1 MPIVGTIQD
10 RVVCKYCGKELALGY
25 KIMHE
30 QKFCFK
36 RPKKSKIDSDQRLET
51 KPIGQEHVSAN
62 DKKETRVGASVQ
74 PPILDNEDIIFDR
87 LKEIDRLKEKDIDQ
101 FLDVNKNTEAIM
113 VEKPKNGK
121 EVKELKVEVEET
133 VKKQQIEAEK
143 AEKKRREEIRSV
155 VQEMLSEIKEK
166 EQEVKLA
173 EVDVDEVVKK
183 GKDKD
188 KIGDKKDELIEL
200 RKELNDLKK
209 EYSDLQ
215 IKLKENEEDRH
226 KKEGAIK
233 RGIVSMFGS
242 WIIF

>member
-36 RPKKSKIDSDQRLET
+36 RPKIAGSNIAKSDAKNATTTPSILPSILVT
-51 KPIGQEHVSAN
+51 KVIPVDTCIMKCIER
-62 DKKETRVGASVQ
+62 D
-74 PPILDNEDIIFDR
+74 
-87 LKEIDRLKEKDIDQ
+87 KEI
-101 FLDVNKNTEAIM
+101 NNMEAIM